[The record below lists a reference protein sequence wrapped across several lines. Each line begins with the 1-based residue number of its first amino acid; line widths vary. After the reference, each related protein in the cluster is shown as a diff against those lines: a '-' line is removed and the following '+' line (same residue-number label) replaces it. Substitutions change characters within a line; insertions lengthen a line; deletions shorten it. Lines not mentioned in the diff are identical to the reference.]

1 MTSSVRKIVL
11 AYSGGLDTSVIL
23 KWLQETYRAEVVTFT
38 ADLGQGEELE
48 PARKK
53 AEMFGVNEIFVDD
66 LREEFVRD
74 FVFPMFRANALYEG
88 TYLLGTSI
96 ARPLIAKRQIEIAE
110 LTGADAVAHGATGKG
125 NDQIRFELGYYA
137 LKPDIR
143 VIAPWREW
151 DLNARTKLLQY
162 AEERQIPIAKDKRG
176 EAPYSTDA
184 NLLHISYEGKALEDP
199 WVEADEDMYTR
210 SVAPEKAPDQPQ
222 YVEIEFK
229 SGDPIAVD
237 GVKLSPAALL
247 TRLNELGGKHGVGRA
262 DIVENRF
269 GGMKSRG
276 VYETPGGTVLFVARR
291 GLETLTLDRGA
302 MHQKDEL
309 MPRYAE
315 LVYNGF
321 WFSPER
327 RMLQAAID
335 ESQKRVDGV
344 VRLKLFKGLASVVGR
359 KSPNSLYDA
368 DYATFEADTVYD
380 QKDAEGF
387 IKLNA
392 LRLRIAAFQDRR
404 GGK

>member
-1 MTSSVRKIVL
+1 M
-11 AYSGGLDTSVIL
+11 
-23 KWLQETYRAEVVTFT
+23 
-38 ADLGQGEELE
+38 
-48 PARKK
+48 
-53 AEMFGVNEIFVDD
+53 
-66 LREEFVRD
+66 
-74 FVFPMFRANALYEG
+74 
-88 TYLLGTSI
+88 
-96 ARPLIAKRQIEIAE
+96 
-110 LTGADAVAHGATGKG
+110 
-125 NDQIRFELGYYA
+125 
-137 LKPDIR
+137 
-143 VIAPWREW
+143 IAPWREW
-151 DLNARTKLLQY
+151 DLNSRTKLLEY
-162 AEERQIPIAKDKRG
+162 AEARQIPIAKDKRG

-210 SVAPEKAPDQPQ
+210 SVAPEKAPNTPQ

-229 SGDPIAVD
+229 SGDPVAVD
-237 GVKLSPAALL
+237 GIRLSPSDLL
-247 TRLNELGGKHGVGRA
+247 TRLNELGGKHGIGRL

-269 GGMKSRG
+269 VGMKSRG

-291 GLETLTLDRGA
+291 GLETLCLDRGA

-327 RMLQAAID
+327 KMLQAAID
-335 ESQKRVDGV
+335 ESQKLVNGV

-392 LRLRIAAFQDRR
+392 LRLRIAALK
-404 GGK
+404 GS